1 VKVDSETDVEGH
13 CKSIKGNL
21 QAMLGGWVTA
31 PQGQGDSPTDQPG
44 TGHENPTPRAEA
56 SANKQKAKKSAI
68 EAKKQKM
75 LSKIQKKKVAYLIK
89 NVRTPP
95 IPYKFFPN
103 SLMALLKI

>member
-1 VKVDSETDVEGH
+1 MKVDSETDVEGH
-13 CKSIKGNL
+13 CKSIKANL

-44 TGHENPTPRAEA
+44 TGPENPTLRAEA
-56 SANKQKAKKSAI
+56 SAKKQKAKKSAI

-95 IPYKFFPN
+95 TPYKFFPN
-103 SLMALLKI
+103 SLMAPLKI